1 MSLADRFKC
10 KKPENLLNIGYTHM
24 DQIAEIKQKLDIVD
38 IVGGYV
44 SLKKSGRNYKG
55 VCPFHAEDTPSFMV
69 SPELQIF
76 KCFGCNEGGDVFSF
90 IQKIEGIDFP
100 RALEKLADRAGI
112 VLEKRAL
119 DPNLGKKKIL
129 YELNHLTSEFY
140 HYLLTKHAVGKVGLE
155 YLKGKR
161 GLTDRTIKDFMLGY
175 APQELELLYK
185 FLTKKKYKPED
196 ILSSGLVI
204 ARSGGDYVDRFRGRI
219 VFTFT
224 GLDGKIVGFTGR
236 TIFDEN
242 PKYMNTPET
251 LVFHKGSTVYA
262 LDKAKM
268 SMKKEGAVFVEGN
281 MDVISAH
288 QHGLKNVVAVSG
300 TSLTTDQLKLIS
312 RYTNDLTFCFDS
324 DTAGDAAAHRAIS
337 MAEALDFNIRA
348 LLIPQGYKDLD
359 EYLVKN
365 PKETK
370 NILNDAIPVYDF
382 FLVSALKRNDK
393 KQAIGKKIIMQELA
407 PIFGRIRNLVTLDHY
422 IKRISK
428 ELDLKEDTVLTM
440 FKTPLDVKNASTQ
453 EFEASSFIAPKR
465 SPQEYILAL
474 LMKAP
479 LDTAQSVLYKLGQED
494 FPDDNI
500 KNIFST
506 LKSYLTDLKGSFR
519 IGKFIPKLDE
529 NLRSMAEDLYLW
541 DLEHIISESRILTGE
556 IDRTFERVKKERIRG
571 ELRELSEKIS
581 QAELEKDSSAVKKL
595 SEKFKNLSEKLI

>member
-1 MSLADRFKC
+1 
-10 KKPENLLNIGYTHM
+10 M

-38 IVGGYV
+38 VVGGYV

-69 SPELQIF
+69 SSELQIF

-112 VLEKRAL
+112 VLEKKAL
-119 DPNLGKKKIL
+119 DPNSGKKKIL

-140 HYLLTKHAVGKVGLE
+140 HYLLTKHAVGKVGLD

-161 GLTDRTIKDFMLGY
+161 GLTDQTIRSFMLGY
-175 APQELELLYK
+175 APREWDLLYK
-185 FLTKKKYKPED
+185 FLVKKKYKSED

-204 ARSGGDYVDRFRGRI
+204 ARSNGGYVDRFRGRI
-219 VFTFT
+219 IFPFT
-224 GLDGKIVGFTGR
+224 GLDGKIIGFTGR
-236 TIFDEN
+236 TVFDEN
-242 PKYMNTPET
+242 PKYMNTSET
-251 LVFHKGSTVYA
+251 LVFHKGSTIFA
-262 LDKAKM
+262 LDKAKV
-268 SMKKEGAVFVEGN
+268 SMKKEGVVFVEGN

-288 QHGLKNVVAVSG
+288 QNGLKNVVAVSG

-312 RYTNDLTFCFDS
+312 RYTNDITFCFDS

-365 PKETK
+365 PKGTK
-370 NILNDAIPVYDF
+370 NILDNAIPVYDF

-393 KQAIGKKIIMQELA
+393 KQAIGKKMIMQELA
-407 PIFGRIRNLVTLDHY
+407 PIFGRIKNPVTLDHY

-440 FKTPLDVKNASTQ
+440 FKTPLDIQSSNTQ
-453 EFEASSFIAPKR
+453 EFEISSFIAPKR

-500 KNIFST
+500 KSIFSA
-506 LKSYLTDLKGSFR
+506 LKSYFTDLKGSFR
-519 IGKFIPKLDE
+519 IGKFVPKLDE
-529 NLRSMAEDLYLW
+529 NLRNIAQDLYLW
-541 DLEHIISESRILTGE
+541 DLEHIISESHILVGE

-571 ELRELSEKIS
+571 ELKELSEKIS
-581 QAELEKDSSAVKKL
+581 QAETENDLSAVKKL